1 MRLVTQPRWL
11 DDRQQQMWR
20 GWIDATRRINA
31 AIEKDM
37 RADSGLTG
45 DDYEV
50 LVRLSE
56 APERRLRMTE
66 LAEAV
71 TNSPSRLSQRVDR
84 LERDGLVARSR
95 CPNDGRAFHAVLTD
109 LGFAKLKEAAPAHV
123 EAVRRALVDRLS
135 GEEIEFLAD
144 LMPRLAEPL
153 EEP

>member
-1 MRLVTQPRWL
+1 MRYVTQPRWL
-11 DDRQQQMWR
+11 NDRQQEMWR

-37 RADSGLTG
+37 RAHSGLTG

-56 APERRLRMTE
+56 APDQRMRMTE
-66 LAEAV
+66 LADAI

-84 LERDGLVARSR
+84 LERDGFVCRTK

-109 LGFAKLKEAAPAHV
+109 LGFAKLAEAAPDHV
-123 EAVRRALVDRLS
+123 EAVRRTLVDRMS
-135 GEEIEFLAD
+135 NEEIEFLAD
-144 LMPRLAEPL
+144 LLPRLAEPVD
-153 EEP
+153 EI